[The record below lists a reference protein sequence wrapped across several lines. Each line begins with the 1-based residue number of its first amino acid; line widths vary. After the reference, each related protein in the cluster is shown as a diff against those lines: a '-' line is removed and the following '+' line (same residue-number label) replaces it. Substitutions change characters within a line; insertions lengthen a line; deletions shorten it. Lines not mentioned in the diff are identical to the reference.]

1 MKAKIH
7 AKGPEIAVVSKGK
20 EAGSNA
26 FVLVMNQAE
35 TKMRLRFQAGTSNA
49 HRGRQCDFEA
59 ELMVSQEA
67 ISSDDDF
74 IFLMDPNSNRVEF
87 DSVKNEAGI
96 NAFVLLGNAGVKQLE
111 GRK

>member
-1 MKAKIH
+1 
-7 AKGPEIAVVSKGK
+7 
-20 EAGSNA
+20 
-26 FVLVMNQAE
+26 
-35 TKMRLRFQAGTSNA
+35 
-49 HRGRQCDFEA
+49 
-59 ELMVSQEA
+59 MVSQEA

-96 NAFVLLGNAGVKQLE
+96 NAFVLLGNAGVKRLE